1 MFESWSR
8 IAKENGL
15 KLKIMILPDKIRAF
29 ILEIE
34 NSTYIV
40 INDKLSGK
48 KKTKHFRHEMLHYK
62 LGHLDNYD
70 VNKIK
75 EYEKEV
81 DKLMN
86 EEV

>member
-1 MFESWSR
+1 VFESWSR

-40 INDKLSGK
+40 INDKLSEEEK
-48 KKTKHFRHEMLHYK
+48 
-62 LGHLDNYD
+62 
-70 VNKIK
+70 NKAFQT
-75 EYEKEV
+75 
-81 DKLMN
+81 
-86 EEV
+86 

>member
-1 MFESWSR
+1 VFESWSR

-40 INDKLSGK
+40 INDKLLEEEK
-48 KKTKHFRHEMLHYK
+48 
-62 LGHLDNYD
+62 
-70 VNKIK
+70 NKAFQTRN
-75 EYEKEV
+75 V
-81 DKLMN
+81 TL
-86 EEV
+86 

>member
-8 IAKENGL
+8 IAKENEL

-40 INDKLSGK
+40 INDKLSEEEK
-48 KKTKHFRHEMLHYK
+48 
-62 LGHLDNYD
+62 
-70 VNKIK
+70 NKAFQTRN
-75 EYEKEV
+75 V
-81 DKLMN
+81 TL
-86 EEV
+86 